1 MAQETTT
8 TLDGMFK
15 KRYGDKLEDLVP
27 DHADFAEAIKF
38 EKRPALG
45 DRFEFPVRVQRAQG
59 FTFSTGGTAYALN
72 DAKPG
77 LTLPASVQAT
87 SYTMR
92 EQVAYD
98 AAARGVNDE
107 TSFGDVFD
115 EIVRDM
121 VNTMGFHRELAILY
135 GQTSIGTSNTAG
147 AASSPQTFNLTT
159 ASSAIGLW
167 LQLVG
172 ADLDAYDT
180 TLTTQRNTNA
190 AIVLASASLDTDGQ
204 TVVLSLTGNTA
215 DLDAIIVG
223 DKFVPRGW
231 ISSGVFAGVDKVAT
245 TTGSLCGIAATTYP
259 LWRANESTFSSG
271 QATMLRF
278 LRSIS
283 VGIQRGGR
291 KGKRWK
297 AMVSYPSWNDLN
309 NNLAA
314 LRRYAESVKGSVDAG
329 TMGVIT
335 FYGPG
340 IQVDIVAS
348 ALVKNGEAFV
358 AEWDSCFKRVGATD
372 ITFTLP
378 GSSPS
383 NPRFF
388 RELESNAGFEIRGYW
403 QQAIIPMRPASLVKC
418 TNIVNSAG

>member
-1 MAQETTT
+1 MAAETVS

-15 KRYGDKLEDLVP
+15 RRYGDKLEDLVP
-27 DHADFAEAIKF
+27 DHADFAQAIPF
-38 EKRPALG
+38 ERRPALG
-45 DRFEFPVRVQRAQG
+45 DRFEYPARVQRAQG
-59 FTFSTGGTAYALN
+59 FTFNTGGTAYALN
-72 DAKPG
+72 EAIPG
-77 LTLPASVQAT
+77 VTLPASVQAT

-135 GQTSIGTSNTAG
+135 GGSSIGTSNTAG
-147 AASSPQTFNLTT
+147 AASSPQDFNLTT

-172 ADLDAYDT
+172 GSLDAYDP
-180 TLTTQRNTNA
+180 TLTTIRNTNA
-190 AIVLASASLDTDGQ
+190 AIVLTKAVLGADGQ
-204 TVVLSLTGNTA
+204 TVTLTLTGNTA
-215 DLDAIIVG
+215 DLDAILVN
-223 DKFVPRGW
+223 DLFVPRGW
-231 ISSGVFAGVDKVAT
+231 ISGGVFSGVDKVAT
-245 TTGSLCGIAATTYP
+245 NTGSLFGISAATYP
-259 LWRANESTFSSG
+259 LWQANTVGFGSAQMTMVKLLRAV
-271 QATMLRF
+271 
-278 LRSIS
+278 S
-283 VGIQRGGR
+283 VAVQRGGR

-340 IQVDIVAS
+340 IQIDIVAS
-348 ALVKNGEAFV
+348 ALVKNGECFV
-358 AEWDSCFKRVGATD
+358 CEWESCFKRLGATD

-378 GSSPS
+378 GSSPD

-388 RELESNAGFEIRGYW
+388 RELENAAGFEVRGYW
-403 QQAIIPMRPASLVKC
+403 QQCIIPMRPASLVKG
-418 TNIVNSAG
+418 TGIVNSA